1 MKDSTKKW
9 LIVAGG
15 VVICGVLVAVIASR
29 FARETV
35 TDASLPPSSSQQ
47 GGVIVDPDDGA
58 TPSPEPEEDRE
69 QENDVTVRPETPDAG
84 DTATGGNGADASG
97 TEQTIQADPVKPE
110 EPDESI
116 LTDPTRKP
124 DGTPVE
130 GTPQPE
136 DHDSVTPPSPS
147 PSTNTSGGLPGFENV
162 PDAGENQ
169 VTEGVSDG
177 DINKQVGI
185 MG

>member
-35 TDASLPPSSSQQ
+35 TDAPLPPSSSQQ
-47 GGVIVDPDDGA
+47 GDVIVDPDGGA
-58 TPSPEPEEDRE
+58 APSPEPEADRE

-110 EPDESI
+110 KPEESV
-116 LTDPTRKP
+116 LTDPSQKP

-136 DHDSVTPPSPS
+136 DHDSVTPPPP
-147 PSTNTSGGLPGFENV
+147 PSTNTSGGLPGFDNV
-162 PDAGENQ
+162 PNAGENQ
-169 VTEGVSDG
+169 VTEANDMYENG
-177 DINKQVGI
+177 NKIGI